1 MKQFSKVERDFM
13 ETYHLTECEME
24 LYRFFRKRE
33 LAYRAIIFLSAVIN
47 VVLLIKLML

>member
-1 MKQFSKVERDFM
+1 MKQFSKAERDFM
-13 ETYHLTECEME
+13 ETYHLTEYEME

-33 LAYRAIIFLSAVIN
+33 LAYRAIIFLLAVIN